1 MLKRLDQRGVEPLAM
16 KLFAGIVLLVIGLG
30 IGYAVYTWA
39 GKGATGMLSFTV
51 SVSPTSAT
59 VNRPGG
65 GNVSTLNLSVSV
77 QRISAYDKSVTLTA
91 VGQPTGVTVSFAP
104 SSETPSFGSSM
115 TITVDSSAAL
125 GKTTITM
132 KATGPE
138 SVEQTATFE
147 LTVA

>member
-1 MLKRLDQRGVEPLAM
+1 MVKRLDQRGVEPLAM

-59 VNRPGG
+59 VDRPSD
-65 GNVSTLNLSVSV
+65 NVNTLSLSVSV
-77 QRISAYDKSVTLTA
+77 QRIGTYDKSVTLTA
-91 VGQPTGVTVSFAP
+91 TGQPTGVTVSFAP
-104 SSETPSFGSSM
+104 SSGTPSFGSTM
-115 TITVDSSAAL
+115 MITVDSSAAR
-125 GKTTITM
+125 GKTTITI
-132 KATGPE
+132 KATGPD